1 MGMKTQYMKK
11 HFYKNRIRSVLFWT
25 VEIAAVLLLAALF
38 SVFMCKSTV
47 VQEGSM
53 EPTLEAGNEVLINT
67 AAYRFSSP
75 KRGDIIAFRLGDD
88 SSSSIHIKRII
99 CLPGET
105 ILIDEGQV
113 VIDGEPYTEENM
125 PAIENPGVAETTLTL
140 GKNEYFVLGDNRNSS
155 EDSRYTTIGMVQK
168 DNIIGK
174 IWFRTGPF
182 SEIGLIRR

>member
-11 HFYKNRIRSVLFWT
+11 HFYKNRIRSVMLWV
-25 VEIAAVLLLAALF
+25 VEIVIVLLLAALF
-38 SVFMCKSTV
+38 AIFMCKSIV

-88 SSSSIHIKRII
+88 TSSSVHIKRII
-99 CLPGET
+99 GLPGET
-105 ILIDEGQV
+105 VLINEGQV
-113 VIDGEPYTEENM
+113 YIDGVPYSEDDM
-125 PAIENPGVAETTLTL
+125 PAMENSGVAEKTVTL
-140 GKNEYFVLGDNRNSS
+140 GEDEYFVLGDNRNSS
-155 EDSRYTTIGMVQK
+155 EDSRYSTIGMVQE
-168 DNIIGK
+168 DDIIGK
-174 IWFRTGPF
+174 IWFRTGPL

>member
-75 KRGDIIAFRLGDD
+75 KRGDIIIEC
-88 SSSSIHIKRII
+88 S
-99 CLPGET
+99 ET
-105 ILIDEGQV
+105 L
-113 VIDGEPYTEENM
+113 
-125 PAIENPGVAETTLTL
+125 
-140 GKNEYFVLGDNRNSS
+140 
-155 EDSRYTTIGMVQK
+155 
-168 DNIIGK
+168 
-174 IWFRTGPF
+174 
-182 SEIGLIRR
+182 

>member
-75 KRGDIIAFRLGDD
+75 KREILLRFVWAMTAVPVST
-88 SSSSIHIKRII
+88 SSGSSVCR
-99 CLPGET
+99 G
-105 ILIDEGQV
+105 
-113 VIDGEPYTEENM
+113 
-125 PAIENPGVAETTLTL
+125 
-140 GKNEYFVLGDNRNSS
+140 
-155 EDSRYTTIGMVQK
+155 
-168 DNIIGK
+168 
-174 IWFRTGPF
+174 
-182 SEIGLIRR
+182 RRF